1 MSANVVS
8 LDAHTVQDII
18 DSIVEVGAVTDATGQ
33 AADVTAD
40 LQARIENVRHAV
52 AGAGLPRVLALE
64 WLDPPFAPGHWVPE
78 MIEIAGG
85 ENLAGTAGSHST
97 QTNWGALKDLDPD
110 TLIIMPC
117 GYDLAATKRDADA
130 TRARLRDVA
139 PRAIDSSRA
148 YIVDGSAYFNRSGP
162 RFVIGIEIL
171 AGLLHPDV
179 YASPAAGTA
188 QLWT

>member
-1 MSANVVS
+1 
-8 LDAHTVQDII
+8 VQDII

-40 LQARIENVRHAV
+40 LQARIENVRHTV

-97 QTNWGALKDLDPD
+97 QTTWGALKDLDPD

-117 GYDLAATKRDADA
+117 GYDLAATQRDADA
-130 TRARLRDVA
+130 ARARLRDVA

-162 RFVIGIEIL
+162 RFVTGIEIL